1 MRIIAFVAFPA
12 LALTLSCAADLMPT
26 AQEGAQVYA
35 DNCTAC
41 HGPRGAGTGRLT
53 SGQTAPDLTRIADR
67 NGGEFPR
74 ARVLSQIDGYGHG
87 KVARDAMP
95 EFGLLLQGESVPV
108 EVDGVMTPTP
118 RPLAALMVFL
128 GSIQKG

>member
-1 MRIIAFVAFPA
+1 MKRLAFVALPA
-12 LALTLSCAADLMPT
+12 LALAISCAADLMPT

-41 HGPRGAGTGRLT
+41 HGYRAEGSAELVG
-53 SGQTAPDLTRIADR
+53 GQPAPDLTQISAR

-74 ARVLSQIDGYGHG
+74 AQVMSQIDGYGHG
-87 KVARDAMP
+87 KVSREIMP
-95 EFGLLLQGESVPV
+95 EFGLLLQGEMVPV

-118 RPLAALMVFL
+118 RPLAALMIWL
-128 GSIQKG
+128 ESIQQG